1 MAFSSVDIMFNYKKS
16 DELLKRA
23 IEVTPL
29 GAQTYSKSYRYYCQ
43 GDAPTFI
50 DRGEGCYLYD
60 VDGNKFIDFVCALG
74 PITIGYNNEK
84 VNGAIKKQLDKG
96 ISFSLQSEV
105 EVELAEKIVEII
117 PCAEMVR
124 FVKNGGDATT
134 AAIRLARAFTNRDLV
149 ALSGYHG
156 MHDWSIGS
164 TENNKGIPEDI
175 SNLTKTFEYNNIDS
189 LENLFNQYPNEI
201 AAVILEPIQANG
213 PKDEF
218 LQKVKE
224 LTHKNGAVLIFDE
237 VVSGFRYALG
247 GASELYDV
255 VPDLAAFG
263 KGMGNGLPI
272 SAIAGKK
279 EIMKQIEEGIFV
291 STTFGGES
299 LSMAGSIA
307 ALEIL
312 EKDGVYEHI
321 WKLGSILKEGLE
333 KLVKKYELENVVL
346 ISGLPPHCGVEFEG
360 IGDLDYLDINSIF
373 SQSMIHNGII
383 SVGINNINL
392 SHTEKE
398 INDYLNAAEEAMIN
412 IKKAIAQN
420 SIDGILIGKKV
431 DPVFKRNIVEEN

>member
-1 MAFSSVDIMFNYKKS
+1 MSNYKKS

-43 GDAPTFI
+43 GDSPSFI
-50 DRGEGCYLYD
+50 ERGEGCYLYD

-74 PITIGYNNEK
+74 PITIGYNVEEINDAVK
-84 VNGAIKKQLDKG
+84 NQLEKG
-96 ISFSLQSEV
+96 IAFSLQAEA
-105 EVELAEKIVEII
+105 EVELAEKIIEII

-124 FVKNGGDATT
+124 FIKNGGDATT
-134 AAIRLARAFTNRDLV
+134 AAIRLARAYTNRDLV

-164 TENNKGIPEDI
+164 TENNKGIPKEI
-175 SNLTKTFEYNNIDS
+175 SNLTKTFEYNDIES
-189 LENLFNQYPNEI
+189 LEELFKTYPNEI

-213 PKDEF
+213 PKDDF
-218 LQKVKE
+218 LQKVKK
-224 LTHKNGAVLIFDE
+224 LTHENGAILIFDE

-247 GASELYDV
+247 GASEYYDI
-255 VPDLAAFG
+255 VPDMAAFG

-272 SAIAGKK
+272 SAVAGKK

-291 STTFGGES
+291 STTFGGEA
-299 LSMAGSIA
+299 LSMAGSLA
-307 ALEIL
+307 ALKIL
-312 EKDGVYEHI
+312 EKPGVYEHI

-333 KLVKKYELENVVL
+333 DLIKKYELGDVILV
-346 ISGLPPHCGVEFEG
+346 SGLPPHCGVEFEDVG
-360 IGDLDYLDINSIF
+360 SLDNLDINSIY
-373 SQSMIHNGII
+373 SQAMIHNGII
-383 SVGINNINL
+383 TVGINNINL

-398 INDYLNAAEEAMIN
+398 IDAYLSAAEEAMVD
-412 IKKAIAQN
+412 IKKAIEQD
-420 SIDGILIGKKV
+420 STEGILIGKKV

>member
-1 MAFSSVDIMFNYKKS
+1 MSSYEKS

-23 IEVTPL
+23 VKVTPL

-43 GDAPTFI
+43 GDSPSFI

-74 PITIGYNNEK
+74 PITIGYNVEEINDAVK
-84 VNGAIKKQLDKG
+84 TQLDKG
-96 ISFSLQSEV
+96 ISFSLQVEA
-105 EVELAEKIVEII
+105 EVELAEKIIEII

-134 AAIRLARAFTNRDLV
+134 AAIRLARAYTERDLV

-164 TENNKGIPEDI
+164 TENNKGIPKAI
-175 SNLTKTFEYNNIDS
+175 SDLTKTFEYNNIES
-189 LENLFNQYPNEI
+189 LEELFNQYPDEI

-213 PKDEF
+213 PKDDF

-224 LTHKNGAVLIFDE
+224 LTHKHGAVLIFDE

-247 GASELYDV
+247 GASELYGI
-255 VPDLAAFG
+255 VPDMAAFG

-272 SAIAGKK
+272 SAVAGKK

-291 STTFGGES
+291 STTFGGEA
-299 LSMAGSIA
+299 LSMAGSLA

-312 EKDGVYEHI
+312 EKPGVYEHI
-321 WKLGSILKEGLE
+321 WNLGTILKEGLE
-333 KLVKKYELENVVL
+333 KLIDKYELNDVILV
-346 ISGLPPHCGVEFEG
+346 SGLPPHCGVEFEDVG
-360 IGDLDYLDINSIF
+360 SLDYLDINSIY
-373 SQSMIHNGII
+373 SQAMIHNGII
-383 SVGINNINL
+383 TVGINNINL
-392 SHTEKE
+392 SHTEEE
-398 INDYLNAAEEAMIN
+398 INAYLKAAEEGMIN
-412 IKKAIAQN
+412 IKKAIEQD
-420 SIDGILIGKKV
+420 SIEGILIGKKV
-431 DPVFKRNIVEEN
+431 DPVFKRNIVEEE

>member
-1 MAFSSVDIMFNYKKS
+1 MANYEKS
-16 DELLKRA
+16 NDLLKRA

-43 GDAPTFI
+43 GDSPAFI
-50 DRGEGCYLYD
+50 ERGEGCYLYD

-74 PITIGYNNEK
+74 PITIGYNIEE
-84 VNGAIKKQLDKG
+84 VNNAIKEQLEKG
-96 ISFSLQSEV
+96 ISFSLQAEV
-105 EVELAEKIVEII
+105 EVELAEKIIDII

-134 AAIRLARAFTNRDLV
+134 SAIRLARAFTERDLV

-164 TENNKGIPEDI
+164 TENNKGIPKDV
-175 SNLTKTFEYNNIDS
+175 SNLTKTFEYNNIES
-189 LENLFNQYPNEI
+189 LKELFEEYPNQI

-213 PKDEF
+213 PKDDF
-218 LQKVKE
+218 LQKVKD
-224 LTHKNGAVLIFDE
+224 LTHENGAILIFDE

-255 VPDLAAFG
+255 VPDMAAFG

-272 SAIAGKK
+272 SAVAGKK

-291 STTFGGES
+291 STTFGGEA

-307 ALEIL
+307 ALKIL
-312 EKDGVYEHI
+312 EKPGSYEHI
-321 WKLGSILKEGLE
+321 WKLGTMLKEGLE
-333 KLVKKYELENVVL
+333 LLIKNYELEDVILV
-346 ISGLPPHCGVEFEG
+346 SGLPPHCGVEFEDVG
-360 IGDLDYLDINSIF
+360 SLDYLDINSIF
-373 SQSMIHNGII
+373 SQAMIHNGII
-383 SVGINNINL
+383 TVGINNINL
-392 SHTEKE
+392 SHTEEE
-398 INDYLNAAEEAMIN
+398 IEAYLTAAEEAMIN
-412 IKKAIAQN
+412 IKKAIEQD
-420 SIDGILIGKKV
+420 STEGILIGKKV

>member
-1 MAFSSVDIMFNYKKS
+1 MNGYEKS
-16 DELLKRA
+16 NELLERA
-23 IEVTPL
+23 IKVTPL

-43 GDAPTFI
+43 GDSPAFI

-74 PITIGYNNEK
+74 PITIGYNNEEINNA
-84 VNGAIKKQLDKG
+84 VKKQLDKG
-96 ISFSLQSEV
+96 ISFSLQAEAEV
-105 EVELAEKIVEII
+105 DLAEKIIDII

-134 AAIRLARAFTNRDLV
+134 SAIRLARAYTGRDLV

-164 TENNKGIPEDI
+164 TENNKGIPSDV
-175 SNLTKTFEYNNIDS
+175 SNLTKTFEYNNIES
-189 LENLFNQYPNEI
+189 LEELFEEYPNQI

-213 PKDEF
+213 PKDDF
-218 LQKVKE
+218 LQKVKDLSHE
-224 LTHKNGAVLIFDE
+224 NGAVLIFDE

-247 GASELYDV
+247 GASELYGI
-255 VPDLAAFG
+255 VPDMAAFG

-272 SAIAGKK
+272 SAVAGKK
-279 EIMKQIEEGIFV
+279 EIMKQIEDGIFV
-291 STTFGGES
+291 STTFGGEALS
-299 LSMAGSIA
+299 LAGSLA

-312 EKDGVYEHI
+312 EKPGVYEHI

-333 KLVKKYELENVVL
+333 DLIKKYELEDVILV
-346 ISGLPPHCGVEFEG
+346 SGLPPHCGVEFEDVG
-360 IGDLDYLDINSIF
+360 SLDYLDINSIY
-373 SQSMIHNGII
+373 SQAMIHNGII
-383 SVGINNINL
+383 TVGINNINL

-398 INDYLNAAEEAMIN
+398 IVAYLNAAEEAMIN
-412 IKKAIAQN
+412 IKKAIEQD
-420 SIDGILIGKKV
+420 STEGILIGKKV

>member
-1 MAFSSVDIMFNYKKS
+1 MSNYKKS

-43 GDAPTFI
+43 GDSPSFI
-50 DRGEGCYLYD
+50 ERGEGCYLYD

-74 PITIGYNNEK
+74 PITIGYNVEEINDAVK
-84 VNGAIKKQLDKG
+84 NQLEKG
-96 ISFSLQSEV
+96 IAFSLQAEA
-105 EVELAEKIVEII
+105 EVELAEKIIEII

-124 FVKNGGDATT
+124 FIKNGGDATT
-134 AAIRLARAFTNRDLV
+134 AAIRLARAYTNRDLV

-164 TENNKGIPEDI
+164 TENNKGIPKEI
-175 SNLTKTFEYNNIDS
+175 SNLTKTFEYNDIES
-189 LENLFNQYPNEI
+189 LEELFKTYPNEI

-213 PKDEF
+213 PKDDF
-218 LQKVKE
+218 LQKVKK
-224 LTHKNGAVLIFDE
+224 LTHENGAILIFDE

-247 GASELYDV
+247 GASEYYDI
-255 VPDLAAFG
+255 VPDMAAFG

-291 STTFGGES
+291 STTFGGEA
-299 LSMAGSIA
+299 LSMAGSLA
-307 ALEIL
+307 ALKIL
-312 EKDGVYEHI
+312 EKPGVYEHI

-333 KLVKKYELENVVL
+333 DLIKKYELGDVILV
-346 ISGLPPHCGVEFEG
+346 SGLPPHCGVEFEDVG
-360 IGDLDYLDINSIF
+360 SLDYLDINSIY
-373 SQSMIHNGII
+373 SQAMIHNGII
-383 SVGINNINL
+383 TVGINNINL

-398 INDYLNAAEEAMIN
+398 IDAYLSAAEEAMVD
-412 IKKAIAQN
+412 IKKAIEQD
-420 SIDGILIGKKV
+420 STEGILIGKKV

>member
-1 MAFSSVDIMFNYKKS
+1 MANYEKS
-16 DELLKRA
+16 NDLLKRA

-43 GDAPTFI
+43 GDSPAFI
-50 DRGEGCYLYD
+50 ERGEGCYLYD

-74 PITIGYNNEK
+74 PITIGYNIEE
-84 VNGAIKKQLDKG
+84 VNNAIKEQLEKG
-96 ISFSLQSEV
+96 ISFSLQAEV
-105 EVELAEKIVEII
+105 EVELAEKIIDII

-134 AAIRLARAFTNRDLV
+134 SAIRLARAFTERDLV

-164 TENNKGIPEDI
+164 TENNKGIPKDV
-175 SNLTKTFEYNNIDS
+175 SNLTKTFEYNNIES
-189 LENLFNQYPNEI
+189 LKELFEEYPNQI

-213 PKDEF
+213 PKDDF
-218 LQKVKE
+218 LQKVKDLAHE
-224 LTHKNGAVLIFDE
+224 NGAILIFDE

-255 VPDLAAFG
+255 VPDMAAFG

-272 SAIAGKK
+272 SAVAGKK

-291 STTFGGES
+291 STTFGGEA

-307 ALEIL
+307 ALKIL
-312 EKDGVYEHI
+312 EKPGSYEHI
-321 WKLGSILKEGLE
+321 WKLGTILREGLE
-333 KLVKKYELENVVL
+333 RLIKNYELEDVILV
-346 ISGLPPHCGVEFEG
+346 SGLPPHCGVEFEDVG
-360 IGDLDYLDINSIF
+360 SLDYLDINSIF
-373 SQSMIHNGII
+373 SQAMIHNGII
-383 SVGINNINL
+383 TVGINNINL
-392 SHTEKE
+392 SHTEEE
-398 INDYLNAAEEAMIN
+398 IEAYLAAAEEAMIN
-412 IKKAIAQN
+412 IKKAIEQD
-420 SIDGILIGKKV
+420 STEDILIGKKV

>member
-1 MAFSSVDIMFNYKKS
+1 MSSYEKS

-23 IEVTPL
+23 VKVTPL

-43 GDAPTFI
+43 GDSPSFI

-74 PITIGYNNEK
+74 PITIGYNVEEINDAVK
-84 VNGAIKKQLDKG
+84 AQLDKG
-96 ISFSLQSEV
+96 ISFSLQAEA
-105 EVELAEKIVEII
+105 EVELAEKIIEII

-134 AAIRLARAFTNRDLV
+134 AAIRLARAYTERDLV

-164 TENNKGIPEDI
+164 TENNKGIPKAI
-175 SNLTKTFEYNNIDS
+175 SDLTKTFEYNNIES
-189 LENLFNQYPNEI
+189 LEELFNRYPDEI

-213 PKDEF
+213 PKDDF

-224 LTHKNGAVLIFDE
+224 LTHKHGAVLIFDE

-247 GASELYDV
+247 GASEYYGI
-255 VPDLAAFG
+255 VPDMAAFG

-272 SAIAGKK
+272 SAVAGKK

-291 STTFGGES
+291 STTFGGEA
-299 LSMAGSIA
+299 LSMAGSLA

-312 EKDGVYEHI
+312 EKPGVYEHI
-321 WKLGSILKEGLE
+321 WNLGTILKEGLE
-333 KLVKKYELENVVL
+333 KLIDKYELNDVILV
-346 ISGLPPHCGVEFEG
+346 SGLPPHCGVEFEDVG
-360 IGDLDYLDINSIF
+360 SLDYLDINSIY
-373 SQSMIHNGII
+373 SQAMIHNGII
-383 SVGINNINL
+383 TVGINNINL
-392 SHTEKE
+392 SHTEEE
-398 INDYLNAAEEAMIN
+398 INAYLKAAEEGMIN
-412 IKKAIAQN
+412 IKKAIEQD
-420 SIDGILIGKKV
+420 SIEGILIGKKV
-431 DPVFKRNIVEEN
+431 DPVFKRNIIEEE

>member
-1 MAFSSVDIMFNYKKS
+1 MMLKYEKS
-16 DELLKRA
+16 NELLKRA

-43 GDAPTFI
+43 GDSPAFI

-74 PITIGYNNEK
+74 PITIGYNNK
-84 VNGAIKKQLDKG
+84 QINDAVKNQLDKG
-96 ISFSLQSEV
+96 ISFSLQAEV
-105 EVELAEKIVEII
+105 EVELAEKIIEII

-134 AAIRLARAFTNRDLV
+134 AAIRLARAYTGRDLV

-175 SNLTKTFEYNNIDS
+175 SNLTKTFEYNDIES
-189 LENLFNQYPNEI
+189 LEELFKQHPGEI

-213 PKDEF
+213 PKDDF
-218 LQKVKE
+218 LQKVKN
-224 LTHKNGAVLIFDE
+224 LTHGNGAILIFDE

-255 VPDLAAFG
+255 VPDMAAFG

-272 SAIAGKK
+272 SAVAGKK

-291 STTFGGES
+291 STTFGGEA

-312 EKDGVYEHI
+312 ENPGVYEHI
-321 WKLGSILKEGLE
+321 WDLGTLLKEGLE
-333 KLVKKYELENVVL
+333 KLIDQHELNDVILV
-346 ISGLPPHCGVEFEG
+346 SGLPPHCGVEFEDVG
-360 IGDLDYLDINSIF
+360 SLDYLDINSIY
-373 SQSMIHNGII
+373 SQAMIHNGII
-383 SVGINNINL
+383 TVGINNINL
-392 SHTEKE
+392 SHTEEE
-398 INDYLNAAEEAMIN
+398 INAYLKAAEEGMIN
-412 IKKAIAQN
+412 IKKAIEQD
-420 SIDGILIGKKV
+420 STEGILIGKKV
-431 DPVFKRNIVEEN
+431 NPVFKRNIVEEN

>member
-1 MAFSSVDIMFNYKKS
+1 MIGDKMANYEKS
-16 DELLKRA
+16 NDLLKRA

-43 GDAPTFI
+43 GDSPAFI
-50 DRGEGCYLYD
+50 ERGEGCYLYD

-74 PITIGYNNEK
+74 PITIGYNIEE
-84 VNGAIKKQLDKG
+84 VNNAIKEQLEKG
-96 ISFSLQSEV
+96 ISFSLQAEV
-105 EVELAEKIVEII
+105 EVELAEKIIDII

-134 AAIRLARAFTNRDLV
+134 SAIRLARAFTERDLV

-164 TENNKGIPEDI
+164 TENNKGIPKDV
-175 SNLTKTFEYNNIDS
+175 SNLTKTFEYNNIES
-189 LENLFNQYPNEI
+189 LKELFEEYPNQI

-213 PKDEF
+213 PKDDF
-218 LQKVKE
+218 LQKVKD
-224 LTHKNGAVLIFDE
+224 LTHENGAILIFDE

-255 VPDLAAFG
+255 VPDMAAFG

-272 SAIAGKK
+272 SAVAGKK

-291 STTFGGES
+291 STTFGGEA

-307 ALEIL
+307 ALKIL
-312 EKDGVYEHI
+312 EKPGSYEHI
-321 WKLGSILKEGLE
+321 WKLGTMLKEGLE
-333 KLVKKYELENVVL
+333 LLIKNYELEDVILV
-346 ISGLPPHCGVEFEG
+346 SGLPPHCGVEFEDVG
-360 IGDLDYLDINSIF
+360 SLDYLDINSIF
-373 SQSMIHNGII
+373 SQAMIHNGII
-383 SVGINNINL
+383 TVGINNINL
-392 SHTEKE
+392 SHTEEE
-398 INDYLNAAEEAMIN
+398 IEAYLAAAEEAMIN
-412 IKKAIAQN
+412 IKKAIEQD
-420 SIDGILIGKKV
+420 STEGILIGKKV

>member
-1 MAFSSVDIMFNYKKS
+1 MANYEKS
-16 DELLKRA
+16 NDLLKRA

-43 GDAPTFI
+43 GDSPAFI
-50 DRGEGCYLYD
+50 ERGEGCYLYD

-74 PITIGYNNEK
+74 PITIGYNIEE
-84 VNGAIKKQLDKG
+84 VNNAIKEQLEKG
-96 ISFSLQSEV
+96 ISFSLQAEV
-105 EVELAEKIVEII
+105 EVELAEKIIDII

-134 AAIRLARAFTNRDLV
+134 SAIRLARAFTERDLV

-164 TENNKGIPEDI
+164 TENNKGIPKDV
-175 SNLTKTFEYNNIDS
+175 SNLTKTFEYNNIES
-189 LENLFNQYPNEI
+189 LKELFEEYPNQI

-213 PKDEF
+213 PKDDF
-218 LQKVKE
+218 LQKVKD
-224 LTHKNGAVLIFDE
+224 LTHENGAILIFDE

-255 VPDLAAFG
+255 VPDMAAFG

-272 SAIAGKK
+272 SAVAGKK

-291 STTFGGES
+291 STTFGGEA

-307 ALEIL
+307 ALKIL
-312 EKDGVYEHI
+312 EKPGSYEHI
-321 WKLGSILKEGLE
+321 WKLGTMLKEGLE
-333 KLVKKYELENVVL
+333 LLIKNYELEDVILV
-346 ISGLPPHCGVEFEG
+346 SGLPPHCGVEFEDVG
-360 IGDLDYLDINSIF
+360 SLDYLDINSIF
-373 SQSMIHNGII
+373 SQAMIHNGII
-383 SVGINNINL
+383 TVGINNINL
-392 SHTEKE
+392 SHTEEE
-398 INDYLNAAEEAMIN
+398 IEAYLAAAEEAMIN
-412 IKKAIAQN
+412 IKKAIEQD
-420 SIDGILIGKKV
+420 STEGILIGKKV

>member
-1 MAFSSVDIMFNYKKS
+1 MANYEKS
-16 DELLKRA
+16 NDLLKRA

-43 GDAPTFI
+43 GDSPAFI
-50 DRGEGCYLYD
+50 ERGEGCYLYD

-74 PITIGYNNEK
+74 PITIGYNIEE
-84 VNGAIKKQLDKG
+84 VNNAIKEQLEKG
-96 ISFSLQSEV
+96 ISFSLQAEV
-105 EVELAEKIVEII
+105 EVELAEKIIDII

-134 AAIRLARAFTNRDLV
+134 SAIRLARAFTGRDLV

-164 TENNKGIPEDI
+164 TENNKGIPKDV
-175 SNLTKTFEYNNIDS
+175 SNLTKTFEYNNIES
-189 LENLFNQYPNEI
+189 LKELFKEYPNQI

-213 PKDEF
+213 PKDDF
-218 LQKVKE
+218 LQKVKD
-224 LTHKNGAVLIFDE
+224 LTHENGAILIFDE

-255 VPDLAAFG
+255 VPDMAAFG

-272 SAIAGKK
+272 SAVAGKK

-291 STTFGGES
+291 STTFGGEA

-307 ALEIL
+307 ALKIL
-312 EKDGVYEHI
+312 EKPGSYEHI
-321 WKLGSILKEGLE
+321 WKLGTMLKEGLE
-333 KLVKKYELENVVL
+333 RLIKNYELEDVILV
-346 ISGLPPHCGVEFEG
+346 SGLPPHCGVEFEDVG
-360 IGDLDYLDINSIF
+360 SLDYLDINSIF
-373 SQSMIHNGII
+373 SQAMIHNGII
-383 SVGINNINL
+383 TVGINNINL
-392 SHTEKE
+392 SHTEEE
-398 INDYLNAAEEAMIN
+398 IEAYLAAAEEAMIN
-412 IKKAIAQN
+412 IKKAIEQD
-420 SIDGILIGKKV
+420 STEGILIGKKV

>member
-1 MAFSSVDIMFNYKKS
+1 MSNYKKS

-43 GDAPTFI
+43 GDSPSFI
-50 DRGEGCYLYD
+50 ERGEGCYLYD

-74 PITIGYNNEK
+74 PITIGYNVEEINDAVK
-84 VNGAIKKQLDKG
+84 NQLEKG
-96 ISFSLQSEV
+96 IAFSLQAEA
-105 EVELAEKIVEII
+105 EVELAEKIIEII

-124 FVKNGGDATT
+124 FIKNGGDATT
-134 AAIRLARAFTNRDLV
+134 AAIRLARAYTNRDLV

-164 TENNKGIPEDI
+164 TENNKGIPKEI
-175 SNLTKTFEYNNIDS
+175 SNLTKTFEYNDIES
-189 LENLFNQYPNEI
+189 LEELFKTYPNEI

-213 PKDEF
+213 PKDDF
-218 LQKVKE
+218 LQKVKK
-224 LTHKNGAVLIFDE
+224 LTHENGAILIFDE

-247 GASELYDV
+247 GASEYYDI
-255 VPDLAAFG
+255 VPDMAAFG

-272 SAIAGKK
+272 SAVAGKK

-291 STTFGGES
+291 STTFGGEA
-299 LSMAGSIA
+299 LSMAGSLA
-307 ALEIL
+307 ALKIL
-312 EKDGVYEHI
+312 EKPGVYEHI

-333 KLVKKYELENVVL
+333 DLIKKYELGDVILV
-346 ISGLPPHCGVEFEG
+346 SGLPPHCGVEFEDVG
-360 IGDLDYLDINSIF
+360 SLDYLDINSIY
-373 SQSMIHNGII
+373 SQAMIHNGII
-383 SVGINNINL
+383 TVGINNINL

-398 INDYLNAAEEAMIN
+398 IDAYLSAAEEAMVD
-412 IKKAIAQN
+412 IKKAIEQD
-420 SIDGILIGKKV
+420 STEGILIGKKV

>member
-1 MAFSSVDIMFNYKKS
+1 MMSKYEKS
-16 DELLKRA
+16 NELLKRA

-43 GDAPTFI
+43 GDSPTFV

-74 PITIGYNNEK
+74 PITIGYNN
-84 VNGAIKKQLDKG
+84 KQINDAVINQLEKG
-96 ISFSLQSEV
+96 ISFSLQAEV
-105 EVELAEKIVEII
+105 EVELAEKIIEII

-134 AAIRLARAFTNRDLV
+134 AAIRLARAYTGRDLV

-175 SNLTKTFEYNNIDS
+175 SNLTKTFEYNNIES
-189 LENLFNQYPNEI
+189 LEELFKQHPGEI

-213 PKDEF
+213 PKDDF
-218 LQKVKE
+218 LQKVKK
-224 LTHKNGAVLIFDE
+224 LTHDNGAILIFDE

-255 VPDLAAFG
+255 VPDMAAFG

-272 SAIAGKK
+272 SAVAGKK

-291 STTFGGES
+291 STTFGGEA

-312 EKDGVYEHI
+312 ETPGVYEHI
-321 WKLGSILKEGLE
+321 WDLGTLLKEGLE
-333 KLVKKYELENVVL
+333 KLIDQHELNDVILV
-346 ISGLPPHCGVEFEG
+346 SGLPPHCGVEFEDVG
-360 IGDLDYLDINSIF
+360 SLDYLDINSIY
-373 SQSMIHNGII
+373 SQAMIHNGII

-392 SHTEKE
+392 SHTEEE
-398 INDYLNAAEEAMIN
+398 INAYLKAAEEGMIN
-412 IKKAIAQN
+412 IKKAIEQD
-420 SIDGILIGKKV
+420 STDGILIGKKV